1 MRNAFGK
8 ASKLPLRYLADC
20 VYIMYNTNKL
30 LNSSKADSRVLVEKA
45 ITEISRLQK

>member
-8 ASKLPLRYLADC
+8 AAKLPLRYLADC
-20 VYIMYNTNKL
+20 VFVMYGTNKL
-30 LNSSKADSRVLVEKA
+30 LNSSKADSRLLVEKA